1 MNRRQRPTGE
11 WEILVDTPAGPQ
23 WQLESVGRPK
33 QSSHWSAGYSPT
45 GRSADVPSTYRTQQ
59 AGKSQSM
66 FGDLF
71 TNALGGSTGDEFGE
85 DVPKGTPTFAG
96 GSPLKGQYAKP
107 RPMAPWAGA
116 QAPSGYGM
124 VQPKKKIFEGY
135 KPWSLMG
142 Y

>member
-1 MNRRQRPTGE
+1 MALDRRKRV
-11 WEILVDTPAGPQ
+11 LVDTPMGPQ
-23 WQLESVGRPK
+23 WQ
-33 QSSHWSAGYSPT
+33 SSEIATPNLPGQWSAGYNPA
-45 GRSADVPSTYRTQQ
+45 GRSADVPSTYRTPQ
-59 AGKSQSM
+59 AGKSKSL
-66 FGDLF
+66 FGTEF
-71 TNALGGSTGDEFGE
+71 AEALAGSTGDEFGE
-85 DVPKGTPTFAG
+85 DVPKGSPTFAG

>member
-1 MNRRQRPTGE
+1 MIIGKKKRV
-11 WEILVDTPAGPQ
+11 LVDTPIGPQ
-23 WQLESVGRPK
+23 WQ
-33 QSSHWSAGYSPT
+33 SSEIDTPNLPDQWSAGYNPA
-45 GRSADVPSTYRTQQ
+45 GRSADVPASYRTQQ

>member
-1 MNRRQRPTGE
+1 MAWVTDYFGNKVWVPDEQPPAPAQQTEVYNMPDAAYTSAVSQRR
-11 WEILVDTPAGPQ
+11 
-23 WQLESVGRPK
+23 K
-33 QSSHWSAGYSPT
+33 SAGVAAPKKK
-45 GRSADVPSTYRTQQ
+45 AL
-59 AGKSQSM
+59 
-66 FGDLF
+66 FGGEF
-71 TNALGGSTGDEFGE
+71 AEALAASIGDEFGE

>member
-1 MNRRQRPTGE
+1 MAWVYDSFGFRKWVPDEGGSRGAIMPQAETFMEGQKEYASVAGDYGSRQKPYTKSLAPQKKALFGGE
-11 WEILVDTPAGPQ
+11 FAE
-23 WQLESVGRPK
+23 
-33 QSSHWSAGYSPT
+33 
-45 GRSADVPSTYRTQQ
+45 
-59 AGKSQSM
+59 
-66 FGDLF
+66 
-71 TNALGGSTGDEFGE
+71 ALAASTGDEFGE

>member
-1 MNRRQRPTGE
+1 MILGQKKRV
-11 WEILVDTPAGPQ
+11 LVDTPIGPQ
-23 WQLESVGRPK
+23 WQ
-33 QSSHWSAGYSPT
+33 SSEIDTPNLPDHWSAGYNPA
-45 GRSADVPSTYRTQQ
+45 GRTQQ
-59 AGKSQSM
+59 AGKSKSL
-66 FGDLF
+66 FGTEF
-71 TNALGGSTGDEFGE
+71 AEALSGSTGDEFGE

>member
-1 MNRRQRPTGE
+1 MAWVTDDFGNRVWVPDRQAQQAAP
-11 WEILVDTPAGPQ
+11 I
-23 WQLESVGRPK
+23 K
-33 QSSHWSAGYSPT
+33 QTEFYNMPDAAYTSAVAQRKGSAG
-45 GRSADVPSTYRTQQ
+45 V
-59 AGKSQSM
+59 SQKGNM

-71 TNALGGSTGDEFGE
+71 TNALGGSTGAEFGE
-85 DVPKGTPTFAG
+85 DVPKGSPTFAG
-96 GSPLKGQYAKP
+96 GSPLKGQYAPP

>member
-1 MNRRQRPTGE
+1 MIIGKKKRV
-11 WEILVDTPAGPQ
+11 LVHTPIGPQ
-23 WQLESVGRPK
+23 WQ
-33 QSSHWSAGYSPT
+33 SSEIDTPNPPDQRSAGYNPVGS
-45 GRSADVPSTYRTQQ
+45 TQQ

>member
-59 AGKSQSM
+59 TGKSQSM

-96 GSPLKGQYAKP
+96 GSPLKGHYANP

>member
-1 MNRRQRPTGE
+1 MILGQKKRV
-11 WEILVDTPAGPQ
+11 LVDTPIGPQ
-23 WQLESVGRPK
+23 WQ
-33 QSSHWSAGYSPT
+33 SSEIDTPNLPDHWSAGYNPVGS
-45 GRSADVPSTYRTQQ
+45 TQQ
-59 AGKSQSM
+59 AGMSQSM
-66 FGDLF
+66 FGDHF

-116 QAPSGYGM
+116 QAPSGYGQ
-124 VQPKKKIFEGY
+124 VERFRPKKKLFEGY

-142 Y
+142 

>member
-1 MNRRQRPTGE
+1 MALDRRYKGAGKY
-11 WEILVDTPAGPQ
+11 EILVEMPGGGQ
-23 WQLESVGRPK
+23 VWEEESFSKPPT
-33 QSSHWSAGYSPT
+33 SAN
-45 GRSADVPSTYRTQQ
+45 V
-59 AGKSQSM
+59 SQSM
-66 FGDLF
+66 FQGRGGYQAPQKKALF
-71 TNALGGSTGDEFGE
+71 GGEFAEALAGSTGDEFGE
-85 DVPKGTPTFAG
+85 DVPKGSPTFAG
-96 GSPLKGQYAKP
+96 GSPLKGQYAPP